1 MVRLPLKN
9 MMNKRKNN
17 KKIVVILLIIIF
29 GFMLGFSL
37 TMIVNYFEDNREN
50 REIQKIISN
59 AITVT
64 PNEDEKYKVDFK
76 TLKKQNSDTVA
87 YLKVNNT
94 NIEYIVV
101 KSDNNEYYLSHNFNK
116 KSNVSGW
123 IFADYHN
130 KFDGSDKNIII
141 YGHNTQDG
149 SMFGTLRNTLS
160 EEWYKNEKNHK
171 IMLVTNEGLSY
182 YEVFSVYTIETEEY
196 YIKTEFSS
204 DEEFE
209 AFIKR
214 LKFRSD
220 HPYEVNVSKLDKI
233 LTLSSCTIDGTK
245 RVVLHA
251 KLINSNKS

>member
-1 MVRLPLKN
+1 MENLPLKDT
-9 MMNKRKNN
+9 MKKTRKNSK
-17 KKIVVILLIIIF
+17 KKIVIILLIIIF

-37 TMIVNYFEDNREN
+37 TMIVNYFEDNKEN

-64 PNEDEKYKVDFK
+64 PNENEKYKVDFK
-76 TLKKQNSDTVA
+76 ELKKQNPDTVA

-94 NIEYIVV
+94 NIEYVVV
-101 KSDNNEYYLSHNFNK
+101 KGNNNDFYLNHNFTK
-116 KSNVSGW
+116 KFNVSGW

-130 KFDGSDKNIII
+130 KFDGSDRNIII

-149 SMFGTLRNTLS
+149 SMFGTLKNTLN
-160 EEWYKNEKNHK
+160 EEWYSNKKNHK
-171 IMLVTNEGLSY
+171 IMLVTTEGLSY

-196 YIKTEFSS
+196 YINTEFNS

-209 AFIKR
+209 TFIKR
-214 LKFRSD
+214 LKFRSVY
-220 HPYEVNVSKLDKI
+220 PFEVNVSKLDKI
-233 LTLSSCTIDGTK
+233 LTLSSCTVDGTK

-251 KLINSNKS
+251 KLMN